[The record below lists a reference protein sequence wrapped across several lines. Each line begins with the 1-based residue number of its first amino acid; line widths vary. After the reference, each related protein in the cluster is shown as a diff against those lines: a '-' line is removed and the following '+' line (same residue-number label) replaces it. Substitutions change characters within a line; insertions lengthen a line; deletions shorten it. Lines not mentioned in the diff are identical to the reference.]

1 VIADPVQ
8 SVHTLRVLLL
18 PERADGIDLHIRWEF
33 DGGRATGLHIRN
45 SVAVPTDGTG
55 AAAVLRCTGAAWAAV
70 LGGQAAWPGDLAIE
84 GDAAAVRRALA
95 VFDVESL
102 QP

>member
-1 VIADPVQ
+1 
-8 SVHTLRVLLL
+8 
-18 PERADGIDLHIRWEF
+18 
-33 DGGRATGLHIRN
+33 
-45 SVAVPTDGTG
+45 VPTDGAG

-84 GDAAAVRRALA
+84 GDAAVVRRALA
-95 VFDVESL
+95 VFDVEGL